1 MTTAREV
8 LRLVLRSIDTDL
20 ELTKTSLEYAQAKKM
35 INKDEKRMAL
45 ASGIDYMIAADRY
58 DSSIGFYS
66 GMESECR
73 DRIAAL
79 NRRREYY
86 VLLDMQCAEEE
97 SKEAVQEDEG
107 NE

>member
-8 LRLVLRSIDTDL
+8 IRLVLRSIDTDI

-45 ASGIDYMIAADRY
+45 ASGVDYIYASEKY

-73 DRIAAL
+73 DRLGAL

-86 VLLDMQCAEEE
+86 VSLDMQCAEEE
-97 SKEAVQEDEG
+97 ALEAVQEDEE